1 VTDLKAQQRL
11 LDQRKLVA
19 KAAAR
24 EEMAREARD
33 SLVKYIWF
41 TMPHPS
47 DPDDVT
53 LSRYTIT
60 PQARLLCQIIE
71 KIARGEPLTEHGD
84 KNAAISIGPQTGKS
98 EIISRR
104 GPAWLFGRNPTL
116 NAILGSYNQ
125 DFANEFGDDVG
136 SIIRS
141 DQHRQVFPAH
151 ALRKGGNAKDLL
163 ISTDGGKLA
172 FVGVGG
178 SGTGKPADVFIVD
191 DPIRNDDDAQS
202 EVYRDR
208 TWNWFTKVAST
219 RIHNE
224 SAMVV
229 VHTRWHE
236 DDLIGRLCDPEHP
249 ERGKKYAGVAED
261 WLHINIPAIVE
272 DPALAKALG
281 LTLRVQQNDL
291 VRAQFGTKPI
301 AALWPERFSLE
312 FLAKQKR
319 LDKRGFT
326 ALRMGKPAPEDGD
339 YFKADW
345 LVPYYSVDDLPKRL
359 QMYGSSDHAA
369 TEKRKNDA
377 SVIGCVGVD
386 EKDDIWVMPDLIW
399 DRMETDG
406 IVESLLTQFKTH
418 KPLLWWLED
427 ENISKSFGPFLMKRM
442 QEERTY
448 VTLDGISR
456 ITDKRQHARSIQG
469 RLQMKKVHFPVFAS
483 WWPDAR
489 NEMLKFPFGTHD
501 DFVDFIANVGQGM
514 NKQSMA
520 SREPA
525 ADNVI
530 KVGSMAWILAQTRKR
545 EGKEKRERAS
555 ASF

>member
-1 VTDLKAQQRL
+1 MTDIKAQQRL

-33 SLVKYIWF
+33 SLIKYIWF

-104 GPAWLFGRNPTL
+104 GPAWLFGRNPSI
-116 NAILGSYNQ
+116 NVILGSYNQ

-136 SIIRS
+136 AIIRS
-141 DQHRQVFPAH
+141 DQHRQVFPGH
-151 ALRKGGNAKDLL
+151 TLRKGGNAKDLL

-202 EVYRDR
+202 ETYRER

-219 RIHNE
+219 RIHND
-224 SAMVV
+224 SAMCV
-229 VHTRWHE
+229 VHTRWSE

-345 LVPYYSVDDLPKRL
+345 LVPYYSMDDLPKRL

-399 DRMETDG
+399 DRKHFQ
-406 IVESLLTQFKTH
+406 VVWSVL
-418 KPLLWWLED
+418 D
-427 ENISKSFGPFLMKRM
+427 EADAGRKNLR
-442 QEERTY
+442 
-448 VTLDGISR
+448 
-456 ITDKRQHARSIQG
+456 HARRYLAHHRQAAARAIDPGPAPNEKGAFSGVRFVVAG
-469 RLQMKKVHFPVFAS
+469 RAQRDDEVPVRYA
-483 WWPDAR
+483 
-489 NEMLKFPFGTHD
+489 
-501 DFVDFIANVGQGM
+501 
-514 NKQSMA
+514 
-520 SREPA
+520 
-525 ADNVI
+525 
-530 KVGSMAWILAQTRKR
+530 
-545 EGKEKRERAS
+545 
-555 ASF
+555 